1 MNADYREW
9 KRNYCKAG
17 RRGLFKALEEYLEAD
32 IAEEFDD
39 EDDLLEEL

>member
-1 MNADYREW
+1 MQIIVNRSEITVKLDAEDF
-9 KRNYCKAG
+9 
-17 RRGLFKALEEYLEAD
+17 FKALEEYLEAD